1 MDKALYISM
10 TGAKHNMLAQSVHS
24 NNLANANTTGFRA
37 DFAQARSM
45 AVYYGDGHPSR
56 AYALT
61 ENPASDFS
69 QGALVQTGRDLDFA
83 IEGEGFVAVQA
94 ADGTEAYT
102 RSASLQ
108 LTAQGQL
115 LTGNGSPVLGQGG
128 PVFIP
133 PSSKVDIGVDGSITT
148 KGAGPLDLAQPDRIR
163 LVNPDLSQL
172 EKGEDGLFRLRDGT
186 AAPVDGAIRLQS
198 GFVESSNVNAISE
211 FTDVLSLS
219 RQYELSVKMM
229 KTVEGNSES
238 SARLLQ
244 SS

>member
-10 TGAKHNMLAQSVHS
+10 TGAKHNMLAQTVHS

-83 IEGEGFVAVQA
+83 IEGDGFVAVQA
-94 ADGTEAYT
+94 GDGTEAYT

-115 LTGNGSPVLGQGG
+115 LTGNGLPVLGQGG

-133 PSSKVDIGVDGSITT
+133 PNSKVDIGVDGSITT

-172 EKGEDGLFRLRDGT
+172 EKGEDGLFRLKDGSE
-186 AAPVDGAIRLQS
+186 APVDQAIRLQS

>member
-1 MDKALYISM
+1 MDRALYISM
-10 TGAKHNMLAQSVHS
+10 TGAKHNMLAQTVHS

-45 AVYYGDGHPSR
+45 GVYHGEGHPTR

-61 ENPASDFS
+61 ENPSSNFS
-69 QGALVQTGRDLDFA
+69 QGAMIQTGRDLDFA

-94 ADGTEAYT
+94 ADGSEAYT
-102 RSASLQ
+102 RAASLQ
-108 LTAQGQL
+108 ITSQGQL
-115 LTGNGSPVLGQGG
+115 VTGSNLPVLGQGG
-128 PVFIP
+128 PVFVP
-133 PSSKVDIGVDGSITT
+133 PASKIDIGVDGSITVI
-148 KGAGPLDLAQPDRIR
+148 GANPLELAQPDRIR
-163 LVNPDLSQL
+163 LVNPDVAELD
-172 EKGEDGLFRLRDGT
+172 KGEDGLFRLRDGT
-186 AAPVDGAIRLQS
+186 QAPIDGAIRLQP

-244 SS
+244 SQ

>member
-10 TGAKHNMLAQSVHS
+10 TGAKHNMLAQTVHS

-61 ENPASDFS
+61 ENPASNFS
-69 QGALVQTGRDLDFA
+69 QGAMIQTGRDLDFA

-102 RSASLQ
+102 RSASLR

-148 KGAGPLDLAQPDRIR
+148 RGAGPLDLAQPDRIR
-163 LVNPDLSQL
+163 LVNPDLFQL
-172 EKGEDGLFRLRDGT
+172 EKGEDGLFRQRDGT
-186 AAPVDGAIRLQS
+186 PAPIDAGIRLQS
-198 GFVESSNVNAISE
+198 GFLESSNVNAISE